1 MQVIPPATIGDSQL
15 TSSTV
20 PEAVASTYNSGT
32 TYAIGARV
40 GLASVHGVAQ
50 TVWESKQNSNTG
62 NALVEGVWWTNVW
75 VVYPVWNS
83 GHNYDIG
90 DIVSVIASHK
100 LYQSL
105 VHPNNNNA
113 VTDTASWELLGATNR
128 WRMFDYTRNNQ
139 TEKPGSITVVVA
151 PGVRCD
157 SFAVTGLGGSS
168 YSLTVTSVLGGGTIY
183 SETGTLNTR
192 TTTRWYEY
200 FFGPFAQKESLA
212 VFDIPPYTDSIF
224 TFTVTA
230 AAGSA
235 YCGAL
240 VLGRSVYIGATQYN
254 AVSDTLNFSTVD
266 RNADGNAVLTQR
278 RNIPTTTQTIWA
290 EKSAVNK
297 IRAVRDELNATPAF
311 WYGIADDDDG
321 YFEALAVLGVYK
333 EFVIN
338 VALPE
343 KAVVNIK
350 VERI

>member
-20 PEAVASTYNSGT
+20 PEVVAATYSAGT

-40 GLASVHGVAQ
+40 GLAPVDGVAQ
-50 TVWESKQNSNTG
+50 TVWESKQNGNLGNT
-62 NALVEGVWWTNVW
+62 LVEGAWWTNVGI
-75 VVYPVWNS
+75 VYPVWNS
-83 GHNYDIG
+83 GHNYAIG
-90 DIVSVIASHK
+90 NIVTDLATHR
-100 LYQSL
+100 LYRGISATNSNK
-105 VHPNNNNA
+105 P
-113 VTDTASWELLGATNR
+113 VTDTTHWELIGATNR
-128 WRMFDYTRNNQ
+128 WRMFDYTRSIQ

-183 SETGTLNTR
+183 SASGTLNTR
-192 TTTRWYEY
+192 TTTTWYEY
-200 FFGPFAQKESLA
+200 FFGAFAQKESLA
-212 VFDIPPYTDSIF
+212 IFDIPPYTDSVF

-230 AAGSA
+230 STGTA

-240 VLGRSVYIGATQYN
+240 ILGRFIYIGATQYN
-254 AVSDTLNFSTVD
+254 AVADTLNFSTVARD
-266 RNADGNAVLTQR
+266 LNGNAVLTQR

-290 EKSAVNK
+290 EKTAVNK

-311 WYGIADDDDG
+311 WYGVADDDDG
-321 YFEALAVLGVYK
+321 YFESLAVLGVYK

-343 KAVVNIK
+343 KAIVNIK
-350 VERI
+350 VEKI